1 MKTRPNQ
8 EIRDALKLYGLTQW
22 DLCKALELSEMTL
35 YRRLR
40 DELPEDQKQEY
51 MNAIKKLASINQG
64 NVLNPMFKSGLV
76 LFTLKEWELLEIE
89 TSK

>member
-40 DELPEDQKQEY
+40 DELPEDQKQKY
-51 MNAIKKLASINQG
+51 MNAIKKLASIN
-64 NVLNPMFKSGLV
+64 
-76 LFTLKEWELLEIE
+76 
-89 TSK
+89 

>member
-8 EIRDALKLYGLTQW
+8 EIRDTLKLYGFTQW
-22 DLCKALELSEMTL
+22 DLCKALGIGETTL

-51 MNAIKKLASINQG
+51 KKAIEMLINLNA
-64 NVLNPMFKSGLV
+64 
-76 LFTLKEWELLEIE
+76 
-89 TSK
+89 

>member
-1 MKTRPNQ
+1 MLTIGKYNRIIALEEVKQMKTRPNQ
-8 EIRDALKLYGLTQW
+8 EIRDTLKLYGLTQW

-51 MNAIKKLASINQG
+51 MNAIKKLASI
-64 NVLNPMFKSGLV
+64 S
-76 LFTLKEWELLEIE
+76 
-89 TSK
+89 

>member
-8 EIRDALKLYGLTQW
+8 DIRDTLKLYGLTQYE
-22 DLCKALELSEMTL
+22 LSKALGIGETTL

-51 MNAIKKLASINQG
+51 MNAIN
-64 NVLNPMFKSGLV
+64 
-76 LFTLKEWELLEIE
+76 
-89 TSK
+89 

>member
-8 EIRDALKLYGLTQW
+8 DIRDMLKDNGLTQW

-40 DELPEDQKQEY
+40 DELPEDQKQKY
-51 MNAIKKLASINQG
+51 MNAIKKLASIN
-64 NVLNPMFKSGLV
+64 
-76 LFTLKEWELLEIE
+76 
-89 TSK
+89 